1 LKEILL
7 SNYDIFGAIV
17 TRKSICYYIGMAKI
31 FKKFN
36 KKNKGPRRAPK
47 PKVKED
53 IMDPILYNGGLDK
66 EKFPQLPLEKREKP
80 EEEIENPLNQRR
92 TP

>member
-1 LKEILL
+1 MEIFL
-7 SNYDIFGAIV
+7 SNYDIFRTIV
-17 TRKSICYYIGMAKI
+17 TRKSICYDRFMAQL

-36 KKNKGPRRAPK
+36 KKKKGPFRRSK

-66 EKFPQLPLEKREKP
+66 EKFPQLPLEKRDKP
-80 EEEIENPLNQRR
+80 EEEVENPLNKRR
-92 TP
+92 SL